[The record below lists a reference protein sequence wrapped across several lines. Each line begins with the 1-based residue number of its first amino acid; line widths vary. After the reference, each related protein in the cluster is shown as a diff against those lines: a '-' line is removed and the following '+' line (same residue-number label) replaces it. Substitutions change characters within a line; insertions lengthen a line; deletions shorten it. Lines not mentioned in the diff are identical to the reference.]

1 MIKLP
6 LIFTSSDASYQPQ
19 DSRFGDAGFYIG
31 VMDDYFGLGQSW
43 AVLRN
48 ENSSTVVMHDWLKD
62 VPNAEPVSTPSCFD
76 GCMYDITKM
85 SLTKVKFLAH
95 RFLEKR
101 EAEGSQE
108 VLRFVA

>member
-1 MIKLP
+1 MNKMP

-19 DSRFGDAGFYIG
+19 DSRYGHAGFYIG
-31 VMDDYFGLGQSW
+31 IHVTGFGSML

-76 GCMYDITKM
+76 GCMYDITKL

>member
-1 MIKLP
+1 MNKLP
-6 LIFTSSDASYQPQ
+6 LIFTSSDASYLPQ
-19 DSRFGDAGFYIG
+19 DSRYGHAGFYIG
-31 VMDDYFGLGQSW
+31 IHVTGFGSML

-62 VPNAEPVSTPSCFD
+62 VPNVGESFDD

-85 SLTKVKFLAH
+85 SLSKVKFLAH